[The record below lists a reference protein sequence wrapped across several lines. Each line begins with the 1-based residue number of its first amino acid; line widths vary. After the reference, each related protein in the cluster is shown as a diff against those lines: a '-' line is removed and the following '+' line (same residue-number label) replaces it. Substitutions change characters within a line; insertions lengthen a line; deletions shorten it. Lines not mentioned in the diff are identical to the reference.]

1 MKKYSKIASIILL
14 KFKVVFL
21 EYASAAGAALRS

>member
-1 MKKYSKIASIILL
+1 MRKRIVLFAV

-21 EYASAAGAALRS
+21 EYANAAGSALRN